1 MKTKWIIVIVI
12 IIIAGAGSFLWL
24 NNRQPQVEYTTVEL
38 KRENLVQTVSEVGTV
53 KAKKELEL
61 NFSQT
66 GRLNKISS
74 KVGDVVKKDQVL
86 AELDQSSF
94 LIKEQEALSSLNVAR
109 AGLSKLLAGSTA
121 SEIAIYEAQVNSAK
135 TSYLAAM
142 EDYTKTQDSVD
153 ETALQAQKKLTDL
166 QSDDPLVNTYEQSIE
181 NNRDSLITIADSKI
195 VVAGVALDYA
205 DRILSDNDIK
215 NLLSVKNLFYLANT
229 QNYYSQSL
237 ILKTAAVNDS
247 AAARSNPTDANL
259 NKMVQ
264 SSLDYLNGTFQT
276 MNNLFSVL
284 ENSIISSTFLS
295 QTSLET
301 FKANVNSQVGIINTG
316 ISTLQTAD
324 HTLKSSIVALSDAVK
339 AAQNSLNSAQIAGRQ
354 QLASAQ
360 SRVDTGREAWDVAQ
374 KQLAQIKAPAR
385 VEDVALASAQVSQA
399 EANLN
404 LIKKQMADNIISAP
418 MDGQIINI
426 NYEIGEQVNSAK
438 AVIVMLTENNFE
450 VEVDIS
456 ESDISKIKI
465 NNSVAVTFD
474 AFGEN
479 RKFQGVVYFIEPA
492 STVIQDVIYY
502 KVKIK
507 FTDDAAALTD
517 IKSGMTANV
526 IITTNSK
533 DGVLSVPA
541 RAVLEKTGAGKY
553 IRVLRTGNQVEEIP
567 VSIGLSGNEG
577 MIEVLADQLKE
588 GEAIVTFVKNGQ

>member
-1 MKTKWIIVIVI
+1 MI

-276 MNNLFSVL
+276 MNNLFSIL

-339 AAQNSLNSAQIAGRQ
+339 ATQNSLNSAQIAGRQ

-374 KQLAQIKAPAR
+374 KQLAQIKAPGR
-385 VEDVALASAQVSQA
+385 VEDVVLASAQVSQA
-399 EANLN
+399 GANLN

>member
-1 MKTKWIIVIVI
+1 VI

-264 SSLDYLNGTFQT
+264 SFLDYLNGTFQT

>member
-276 MNNLFSVL
+276 MNNLFSIL

-399 EANLN
+399 GANLN

>member
-1 MKTKWIIVIVI
+1 MKTKWIIIIVI

-38 KRENLVQTVSEVGTV
+38 KRGNLVQTVSEVGTV

-66 GRLNKISS
+66 GRLNKISF
-74 KVGDVVKKDQVL
+74 KVGDLVKKDQVL

-94 LIKEQEALSSLNVAR
+94 LIKGQEALSSLNVAR
-109 AGLSKLLAGSTA
+109 ASLSKLLAGSTA
-121 SEIAIYEAQVNSAK
+121 SEIAIYEAQANSAR

-142 EDYTKTQDSVD
+142 EDYTKTQDSVN
-153 ETALQAQKKLTDL
+153 ETTLQAQKKLTDL
-166 QSDDPLVNTYEQSIE
+166 QSDDPLINTYEQSIE
-181 NNRDSLITIADSKI
+181 NNRNSLITFADSKI

-205 DRILSDNDIK
+205 NRILSDNDIK

-229 QNYYSQSL
+229 QSYYSQSL
-237 ILKTAAVNDS
+237 ILKTAAVNDL

-264 SSLDYLNGTFQT
+264 SSVDYLNGTFQT

-284 ENSIISSTFLS
+284 ENSITSSTFLS

-301 FKANVNSQVGIINTG
+301 FKTNVNSQIGIINTG

-339 AAQNSLNSAQIAGRQ
+339 AAQNGLNSAQITGRQ

-360 SRVDTGREAWDVAQ
+360 SRVDASREAWDVAQ

-385 VEDVALASAQVSQA
+385 TEDVALASAQVSQA

-418 MDGQIINI
+418 MDGQITNI
-426 NYEIGEQVNSAK
+426 NYEIGEQVNSTK

-465 NNSVAVTFD
+465 NNPVAVTFD

-479 RKFQGVVYFIEPA
+479 RKFQGAVYFIEPA

-507 FTDDAAALTD
+507 LTDDAATLAD

-541 RAVLEKTGAGKY
+541 RAILEKTGDGKY
-553 IRVLRTGNQVEEIP
+553 IRVLRTENLVEEVP

-577 MIEVLADQLKE
+577 MVEVIADQLKE
-588 GEAIVTFVKNGQ
+588 GDAIVTFVKNGQ

>member
-374 KQLAQIKAPAR
+374 KQLAQIKAPGR

-399 EANLN
+399 GANLN

>member
-1 MKTKWIIVIVI
+1 
-12 IIIAGAGSFLWL
+12 
-24 NNRQPQVEYTTVEL
+24 
-38 KRENLVQTVSEVGTV
+38 
-53 KAKKELEL
+53 
-61 NFSQT
+61 
-66 GRLNKISS
+66 
-74 KVGDVVKKDQVL
+74 
-86 AELDQSSF
+86 
-94 LIKEQEALSSLNVAR
+94 
-109 AGLSKLLAGSTA
+109 
-121 SEIAIYEAQVNSAK
+121 
-135 TSYLAAM
+135 
-142 EDYTKTQDSVD
+142 
-153 ETALQAQKKLTDL
+153 
-166 QSDDPLVNTYEQSIE
+166 
-181 NNRDSLITIADSKI
+181 
-195 VVAGVALDYA
+195 
-205 DRILSDNDIK
+205 
-215 NLLSVKNLFYLANT
+215 LANT

-264 SSLDYLNGTFQT
+264 SSFDYLNGTFQT

-374 KQLAQIKAPAR
+374 KQLAQIKAPGR
-385 VEDVALASAQVSQA
+385 VEDVVLASAQVSQA
-399 EANLN
+399 GANLN

>member
-276 MNNLFSVL
+276 MNNLFSIL

-374 KQLAQIKAPAR
+374 KQLAQIKAPGR
-385 VEDVALASAQVSQA
+385 VEDVVLASAQVSQA
-399 EANLN
+399 GANLN

>member
-195 VVAGVALDYA
+195 DAAGVALDYA

-215 NLLSVKNLFYLANT
+215 
-229 QNYYSQSL
+229 
-237 ILKTAAVNDS
+237 
-247 AAARSNPTDANL
+247 
-259 NKMVQ
+259 
-264 SSLDYLNGTFQT
+264 
-276 MNNLFSVL
+276 
-284 ENSIISSTFLS
+284 
-295 QTSLET
+295 
-301 FKANVNSQVGIINTG
+301 
-316 ISTLQTAD
+316 
-324 HTLKSSIVALSDAVK
+324 
-339 AAQNSLNSAQIAGRQ
+339 
-354 QLASAQ
+354 
-360 SRVDTGREAWDVAQ
+360 
-374 KQLAQIKAPAR
+374 
-385 VEDVALASAQVSQA
+385 
-399 EANLN
+399 
-404 LIKKQMADNIISAP
+404 
-418 MDGQIINI
+418 
-426 NYEIGEQVNSAK
+426 
-438 AVIVMLTENNFE
+438 
-450 VEVDIS
+450 
-456 ESDISKIKI
+456 
-465 NNSVAVTFD
+465 
-474 AFGEN
+474 
-479 RKFQGVVYFIEPA
+479 
-492 STVIQDVIYY
+492 IY
-502 KVKIK
+502 
-507 FTDDAAALTD
+507 
-517 IKSGMTANV
+517 
-526 IITTNSK
+526 
-533 DGVLSVPA
+533 
-541 RAVLEKTGAGKY
+541 
-553 IRVLRTGNQVEEIP
+553 
-567 VSIGLSGNEG
+567 
-577 MIEVLADQLKE
+577 
-588 GEAIVTFVKNGQ
+588 